1 MHLYL
6 EGGSASFRALP
17 VSHATSPVDS
27 LPQLLSQAIL
37 QEKKASPL
45 GSCKRRSHA
54 QASQPRI
61 VSAKGPFARSPAS
74 SSPRQLHKGGGAV
87 QHPAFSAA
95 ALCVLGHLAYHRQT
109 PGAAHAASRWSA
121 KSTQQSCSL
130 CSQSESA
137 ALRQKRKF
145 RGKPHFSEIEEKY
158 FE

>member
-17 VSHATSPVDS
+17 LSHATSPVDS

-61 VSAKGPFARSPAS
+61 VSAKGPFTRSPAS
-74 SSPRQLHKGGGAV
+74 SSPRQLHRVEELCSTQLSVLLHCVFWGIWLTTGKPQELRTLRRGGLQKAL
-87 QHPAFSAA
+87 SKAA
-95 ALCVLGHLAYHRQT
+95 AFA
-109 PGAAHAASRWSA
+109 P
-121 KSTQQSCSL
+121 SL
-130 CSQSESA
+130 SQ
-137 ALRQKRKF
+137 L
-145 RGKPHFSEIEEKY
+145 H
-158 FE
+158 